1 MAHDHFGS
9 QDIDFLDLFLPIRVS
24 SPSRARAFL
33 WLAFHYHEAPSLNP
47 FDDQHA
53 KKHLRLIPELIP
65 LTEEEFEKENVDPE
79 DERDYA
85 AKMTKLRI
93 DFLAKNAQGGEN
105 NSSNQPKD
113 RKGIAKSK
121 VRAPSPGKSIPAKR
135 ERSDPESA
143 VEDEFDQLGTLSFL
157 FTLALLI
164 FSPRSSLTQ
173 KTTQATQPIPCA
185 FRVLYTP
192 HVQSTFEYPPS
203 VYSPTYDCL
212 PITFCPC

>member
-1 MAHDHFGS
+1 MAHDHFGT

-33 WLAFHYHEAPSLNP
+33 WLAFHYHEAPSVNP
-47 FDDQHA
+47 FDDPHA
-53 KKHLRLIPELIP
+53 RKQRRLIPELIP

-85 AKMTKLRI
+85 AKMTKLRL

-105 NSSNQPKD
+105 NSSSQPKD

-135 ERSDPESA
+135 ERSDPDSL
-143 VEDEFDQLGTLSFL
+143 VEDESAQLGN
-157 FTLALLI
+157 I
-164 FSPRSSLTQ
+164 FFPYL
-173 KTTQATQPIPCA
+173 PLPC
-185 FRVLYTP
+185 
-192 HVQSTFEYPPS
+192 
-203 VYSPTYDCL
+203 
-212 PITFCPC
+212 